1 MSSNNEF
8 VLTHKQFP
16 FPIKVKKISDF
27 SGVTR
32 YGEDC
37 CSNLGPSTNIEQLL
51 KLYGTR
57 KDIDDH
63 VINQEKTKMNEEV
76 LNQHKFCFDKA
87 RPMAGMIEW
96 WDLNLTK
103 QNDAARRQFAVLQ
116 ELMKPME
123 LKFED
128 LVAWHHIM
136 GVLHLDALVMKPNKY
151 CKQPHL
157 LVFARQFH
165 EFIPYSTEATKRYVE
180 CHAIKKGKFDLFI
193 GAYPLDDHD
202 FDALAKSSRD
212 SFKILDQVGLH
223 VYTGLANLLTDS
235 LAWRK
240 QIDETSKQKRG
251 IAKDETNIPGNCLG

>member
-1 MSSNNEF
+1 
-8 VLTHKQFP
+8 
-16 FPIKVKKISDF
+16 
-27 SGVTR
+27 
-32 YGEDC
+32 
-37 CSNLGPSTNIEQLL
+37 
-51 KLYGTR
+51 
-57 KDIDDH
+57 
-63 VINQEKTKMNEEV
+63 MNEEV

-96 WDLNLTK
+96 WNLNLTN
-103 QNDAARRQFAVLQ
+103 QREAARRQFDILQ

-151 CKQPHL
+151 CEQYHL
-157 LVFARQFH
+157 LVFARQLD
-165 EFIPYSTEATKRYVE
+165 EFMPYSTEATKRYVE

-202 FDALAKSSRD
+202 SEALTKNSLEA
-212 SFKILDQVGLH
+212 FAILDQVGFQ
-223 VYTGLANLLTDS
+223 VYTGLANLLTYS

-240 QIDETSKQKRG
+240 QIDETAKQKRG